1 MFELRLGAQLG
12 KSLSEIRA
20 MPYPEFR
27 LWQNFYA
34 LEPFGFDNIEFHVSR
49 ILAQMYNLQVKK
61 SQRKKLSY
69 WLRDMKKL
77 VLQAIYKEKNKQK
90 YEQREQVQEINV
102 ETTQGKKLATE
113 RVIAGIK
120 SMFGGRVE
128 DKRK

>member
-1 MFELRLGAQLG
+1 M
-12 KSLSEIRA
+12 
-20 MPYPEFR
+20 
-27 LWQNFYA
+27 
-34 LEPFGFDNIEFHVSR
+34 
-49 ILAQMYNLQVKK
+49 QVKK

-102 ETTQGKKLATE
+102 ETTHGKKLATE